1 MRPGAPGAFFTINPS
16 IMKRVMHMKKVLIV
30 ILTLILILGGL
41 FFWKGGHH
49 AIMLSEIV
57 EEWLDEDTAD
67 QTLTLMLM
75 KPDITVD
82 DRGQVK
88 PVVRQMSL
96 NADSFWTEYHDR
108 SLFGLTA
115 EGVTAWTDG
124 ENLYMDTG
132 KAYALPELSHI
143 RKDLRELT
151 VGMLLRGRVT
161 KHDDTYSLTMKTDK
175 LELNLDITADT
186 RVQVVNL
193 AVVLPD
199 ETAVNLSITPKATQ
213 AHPVPQQVADAMVH
227 AKMEPP
233 MPIQEPLE
241 LLVPALEQ
249 LLPLEGDL
257 TLGVES
263 GILKLEES
271 VKLRLGSEKAEL
283 ERKGV
288 IVTLDLPVEPAAMEP
303 LGAALLLLRNG
314 EFSITGTDAEIEVTL
329 PPETTGQLCAALV
342 PEIGNLDMT
351 FGESKAVISIREGK
365 VSEITLTAAGEVPIL
380 VASIPLSFHAY
391 LNIH

>member
-1 MRPGAPGAFFTINPS
+1 ME
-16 IMKRVMHMKKVLIV
+16 RVMHMKKVLIV
-30 ILTLILILGGL
+30 ILALILILVGL

-67 QTLTLMLM
+67 QSLTLMVM

-88 PVVRQMSL
+88 PEVRQMSL

-108 SLFGLTA
+108 PLFGLTA

-124 ENLYMDTG
+124 KNLYMDTG
-132 KAYALPELSHI
+132 KSYALPKLSRF
-143 RKDLRELT
+143 RKDLRELMI
-151 VGMLLRGRVT
+151 GMVLRGRVT
-161 KHDDTYSLTMKTDK
+161 KHNDTYSLTMKTDE
-175 LELNLDITADT
+175 LELYVDITADT
-186 RVQVVNL
+186 RVQAVNL
-193 AVVLPD
+193 TAILPD
-199 ETAVNLSITPKATQ
+199 DSCVQLSITPKAAQ
-213 AHPVPQQVADAMVH
+213 AHPVPQEVADAMVR

-233 MPIQEPLE
+233 LDIREPME
-241 LLVPALEQ
+241 LLIPALEE

-257 TLGVES
+257 TIGVES
-263 GILKLEES
+263 GILKLEET
-271 VKLRLGSEKAEL
+271 VKLRLNSEKAEL

-288 IVTLDLPVEPAAMEP
+288 IVTLDLPVDTAALEP

-314 EFSITGTDAEIEVTL
+314 DFLISGNDAKIDVIL

-342 PEIGNLDMT
+342 PEIGNFSMT
-351 FGESKAVISIREGK
+351 FGESKAVVSIQNGALST
-365 VSEITLTAAGEVPIL
+365 VTLTAAGEVPFL
-380 VASIPLSFHAY
+380 VTTIPLNFHAE
-391 LNIH
+391 LKIP

>member
-1 MRPGAPGAFFTINPS
+1 
-16 IMKRVMHMKKVLIV
+16 
-30 ILTLILILGGL
+30 
-41 FFWKGGHH
+41 
-49 AIMLSEIV
+49 
-57 EEWLDEDTAD
+57 
-67 QTLTLMLM
+67 
-75 KPDITVD
+75 
-82 DRGQVK
+82 
-88 PVVRQMSL
+88 
-96 NADSFWTEYHDR
+96 
-108 SLFGLTA
+108 
-115 EGVTAWTDG
+115 
-124 ENLYMDTG
+124 
-132 KAYALPELSHI
+132 
-143 RKDLRELT
+143 
-151 VGMLLRGRVT
+151 
-161 KHDDTYSLTMKTDK
+161 
-175 LELNLDITADT
+175 
-186 RVQVVNL
+186 
-193 AVVLPD
+193 
-199 ETAVNLSITPKATQ
+199 
-213 AHPVPQQVADAMVH
+213 MVH

-329 PPETTGQLCAALV
+329 PPETTGQVCAALV
-342 PEIGNLDMT
+342 PEIGNFSMT
-351 FGESKAVISIREGK
+351 FGESQAVISIREGK